1 MTVCGLR
8 VRLPR
13 AAGLALCACSV
24 LVSIHVGLAQ
34 TAPVVDSSNV
44 DGSTLTIIFSES
56 LAAGSTAVAS
66 EFAVM
71 HGEESISVSTAEIGG
86 AVVTLT
92 LTEAVPDVDCSDDNI
107 GVGYSPVSSS
117 LIGLGGGTVEQFSD
131 QTVTNST
138 DGPPRIDAI
147 ESDATGRYIY
157 VTFCEAI
164 ADLSYQWSDFS
175 AFTVSVDDVTR
186 PVNDL
191 LRRSDS
197 PNRLDIQLSRN
208 HAIAEGESVT
218 LAFDQGRANT
228 DYPLAD
234 LDQGNQLVESWLAR
248 SVTNNVD
255 GPPILKSVSALYE
268 VVTLTFSEQLDE
280 DSVPEASAFTI
291 GGVQNAPAVDDV
303 NVSAQTVTLTLDGIL
318 HGRDSPTYTLRYLEP
333 NQSPL
338 RQLDGAH
345 NVADVFSFQFMSST
359 PDRKP
364 AVSEAAVDGSVLTIT
379 LDLPLK
385 AVAPASA
392 FTIAGDDDITV
403 TASSFEGSVISLT
416 LSPAVTVDSAITVSY
431 SVPDSPPRIEARNNR
446 DADAFRNQAV
456 TNRTSAPVPEFS
468 RAETSA
474 DGTTLTIDFTLP
486 LDATDQGTPA
496 ASTFSLSG
504 TTASVSSVSISGS
517 SVTLGLEP
525 LADVGQAITVTYT
538 SPAGES
544 EPKLRSLAH
553 HKVLEAF
560 SRQPV
565 TNSTDGKP
573 RPLSAAVTADQIEI
587 AFDRQLDTQSEPA
600 VSAFALGGVSA
611 TVSEVSI
618 EGKTLTLSISPEIT
632 HLHTIT
638 IDYTQP
644 SESPLQRD
652 GSSLLVESFS
662 ELQVINNTDNPTPTF
677 HSASVDATGRSLTIV
692 MSHALLST
700 SAGIPAASTLTLSG
714 STSAAV
720 ESVKINGSSIQL
732 TLSPPADLN
741 ETVSVSYQPPSD
753 ATASALQSLD
763 GEWKT
768 AAWSGQLVTNNA
780 DGVPRPVGGRANGHT
795 IVLTF
800 DRDLDENSV
809 PPKADFSV
817 APGEIVVSGVDIDDD
832 TVNLTLSTAL
842 QHDDDVSVTY
852 SAADDVKLKR
862 AGHELSVS
870 AFDEVDV
877 RNETPEPLLRSIVGN
892 EQAIVVS
899 FSTSLDADSTP
910 ATSAFSL
917 GTDQPVVSAVM
928 VNAMTVDLTLD
939 RALSEGAAY
948 TLTYT
953 APSDSPLTASDASEI
968 PGFSKSVTNQTDV
981 APRAIS
987 ATGDGSTVTI
997 GFDQSLDDGSS
1008 LTGSAF
1014 SISADP
1020 WVTATAVSYVD
1031 ASIELTLSRPLAE
1044 DESTSISY
1052 MQPSTGGIADPSG
1065 NRTESFAIT
1074 VDNQTDTAPVPVS
1087 GTVEGDTVTITLDQE
1102 LAAASLFDL
1111 DLEDNSVVL
1120 DHFTLTGTEA
1130 EDTNVIRVV
1139 VSNGGPNNVGK
1150 IVLTLSRETRE
1161 GEALTITYF
1170 PKTGSIRIRDDDD
1183 GENRAEINGY
1193 ALTNLNDA
1201 PPVVESAMLD
1211 GTSLVVTFDQELDAD
1226 STPDVSAFSLSADG
1240 PAISTASIAGAVLTL
1255 ALVTTAIED
1264 AEYQLTYT
1272 SPVTDRIRDPTG
1284 NDAVGFSEDVD
1295 NATDYAPTP
1304 VSIKTNQ
1311 AGTEVSV
1318 RFDQAVLIPD
1328 TFDKASFSFDTDEQI
1343 HSVIVDPNVRGS
1355 IQLILI
1361 LESSSA
1367 IREGAVIN
1375 LEYEPPVSGG
1385 LRDDDAGNLLESF
1398 TEPVENTVD
1407 VAPLLLAAT
1416 VNRDTVSL
1424 RFDQQLDSDHVPP
1437 ANCDQLPI
1445 QSDRAAC
1452 HEVPDIAWFR
1462 VIRDSTEELEI
1473 EEVKVSGSVVEL
1485 ELGNTVS
1492 KNATI
1497 TLTYALESLANG
1509 TYNLRDTS
1517 TPHHPVASFGP
1528 IQVTNLTAA
1537 AAQAVAFDRL
1547 QPDRIEVSFDGELAK
1562 RATDARSPFTVS
1574 VDDTP
1579 VDFESVNTDG
1589 SNLMLKLKQPVT
1601 ECAAVSLS
1609 YAPGDAPLLDIDGRQ
1624 VVAFTFEIANLLNPQ
1639 WGLSCLQ
1646 SDVGALQLTFT
1657 DLSLLQR
1664 QGFEWQLTVN
1674 EQDRAFRTEE
1684 SERALL
1690 LRPVK
1695 SICEG
1700 DLTIVRYSSD
1710 LSPDRFQLERTI
1722 RVAAPCALS
1731 ASADGERLSITF
1743 DGQLDGSPADLS
1755 DFSISGRATLEA
1767 VEGVEEQVLKLRLTP
1782 PGLPAGDKAEISYEG
1797 DSLIRGE
1804 LTVGPFVLPVL
1815 DRTAPP
1821 ELESA
1826 FALNT
1831 SVFLQFD
1838 QPLIERSVPASRF
1851 ILSGPGID
1859 ARVSSVSLTGSSI
1872 YIELS
1877 DQLPDDPELFGLV
1890 YLAGT
1895 RGGLA
1900 GLTGSRIPDS
1910 VFLVRN
1916 FTETPPTVLSAEA
1929 DSSQIELS
1937 FDQQIEPVGALPSD
1951 FAVVAGH
1958 RSIAVQSLSW
1968 RPDAVTLNLV
1978 ERVTSLDAVV
1988 LSYTPVDGRA
1998 VRDRSNL
2005 ELEAFE
2011 LRAENLTPPPTSI
2024 TERVADA
2031 ALRASS
2037 GTTTFA
2043 HELARG
2049 FASHEG
2055 IRVSLD
2061 SGSGWTRVARADVQ
2075 VAVDASR
2082 IEAASARI
2090 EVAPIDHL
2098 LTMLEQLEIGA
2109 SSCWDPD
2116 ASDRFTA
2123 WWIGASDLHGVPAV
2137 HRIRV
2142 MLTGVLDPF
2151 HTARICV
2158 MNLATGDWRV
2168 HRSGRPLVAPALVL
2182 IHETPVTISR
2192 DQLSLAG

>member
-24 LVSIHVGLAQ
+24 LVSIHVGLAE
-34 TAPVVDSSNV
+34 TAPVVDSSSV
-44 DGSTLTIIFSES
+44 DGSTLTITFSES
-56 LAAGSTAVAS
+56 LAAVSTAVAS
-66 EFAVM
+66 EFTVK
-71 HGEESISVSTAEIGG
+71 HGEESISVSTAEVGG
-86 AVVTLT
+86 AVLTLT
-92 LTEAVPDVDCSDDNI
+92 LSEAVPDVDCSDDSVS
-107 GVGYSPVSSS
+107 VGYSPVSSS
-117 LIGLGGGTVEQFSD
+117 LIGVGGGTVEQFSD

-138 DGPPRIDAI
+138 DAPPAIESI
-147 ESDATGRYIY
+147 ESDASGRYIY
-157 VTFCEAI
+157 VRFCEAI

-197 PNRLDIQLSRN
+197 PSRLDIQLSRN

-218 LAFDQGRANT
+218 LAFDQRHANT

-280 DSVPEASAFTI
+280 DSVPDAGAFTI

-318 HGRDSPTYTLRYLEP
+318 HSRDSPTYTLRYLEP

-345 NVADVFSFQFMSST
+345 HVADVFSFQFMSST

-379 LDLPLK
+379 FDLPLR

-392 FTIAGDDDITV
+392 FTIAGEDNITV
-403 TASSFEGSVISLT
+403 IATSFEGAEATLT
-416 LSPAVTVDSAITVSY
+416 LSPAVTFDSAITVSY

-446 DADAFRNQAV
+446 DADAFHNQAV

-474 DGTTLTIDFTLP
+474 DGTTLTIDFTLQ
-486 LDATDQGTPA
+486 LNATAQGTPTT
-496 ASTFSLSG
+496 SSFSLSG
-504 TTASVSSVSISGS
+504 TTASVSSVSLSGS

-525 LADVGQAITVTYT
+525 LADVGQAITVSYT
-538 SPAGES
+538 PPARES
-544 EPKLRSLAH
+544 EPRLRSLVH
-553 HKVLEAF
+553 QKVVEAF
-560 SRQPV
+560 SGQPV
-565 TNSTDGKP
+565 ANNADGKP
-573 RPLSAAVTADQIEI
+573 RPLAATVAADQIEI
-587 AFDRQLDTQSEPA
+587 AFDRQLDSHLEPA
-600 VSAFALGGVSA
+600 VSAFVLGGVAA
-611 TVSEVSI
+611 TVSDVSV
-618 EGKTLTLSISPEIT
+618 EGKTLTLTVSTEIT
-632 HLHTIT
+632 HLDTIT

-662 ELQVINNTDNPTPTF
+662 ELQVINNTGDPTPTF
-677 HSASVDATGRSLTIV
+677 RSASVDATGRTLTIV

-700 SAGIPAASTLTLSG
+700 SAGIPAASTFTLSG
-714 STSAAV
+714 STLAEVA
-720 ESVKINGSSIQL
+720 SVKINGSGIAL
-732 TLSPPADLN
+732 TLNPAVDLD

-768 AAWSGQLVTNNA
+768 AAWSGQPVTNNA
-780 DGVPRPVGGRANGHT
+780 DGVPRPVGGRANEHT

-800 DRDLDENSV
+800 DRTLDEDSV
-809 PPKADFSV
+809 PPKADFNI
-817 APGEIVVSGVDIDDD
+817 APGEIAVSAVDVEDD
-832 TVNLTLSTAL
+832 TLALTLSTAL
-842 QHDDDVSVTY
+842 QHDDNVSVTY

-862 AGHELSVS
+862 DGHELAVS
-870 AFDEVDV
+870 AFDEVEV
-877 RNETPEPLLRSIVGN
+877 TNETPEPLLRSIVGN
-892 EQAIVVS
+892 ERGIVVS
-899 FSTSLDADSTP
+899 FSRSLDANSKP

-917 GTDQPVVSAVM
+917 GTDQPVVSEVM

-953 APSDSPLTASDASEI
+953 APSDSPLRASDASEI

-1008 LTGSAF
+1008 LKGSAF

-1020 WVTATAVSYVD
+1020 GATATAVSYED
-1031 ASIELTLSRPLAE
+1031 ASLVLTLSRPLAE
-1044 DESTSISY
+1044 DESASVSY
-1052 MQPSTGGIADPSG
+1052 TQPTTGGIADPSA

-1087 GTVEGDTVTITLDQE
+1087 GTVEGDTITITLDQE

-1111 DLEDNSVVL
+1111 DREDNSVVL

-1130 EDTNVIRVV
+1130 ENTNVIRVV
-1139 VSNGGPNNVGK
+1139 VSNGGPNDVGK

-1161 GEALTITYF
+1161 GEALAISYF
-1170 PKTGSIRIRDDDD
+1170 PNSGSVRIRDDDP
-1183 GENRAEINGY
+1183 GKNRAEINGY
-1193 ALTNLNDA
+1193 ALTNLNDE
-1201 PPVVESAMLD
+1201 PPVVESAVVD
-1211 GTSLVVTFDQELDAD
+1211 GTNLVVTFDQELDAD

-1255 ALVTTAIED
+1255 TLATTAIED

-1311 AGTEVSV
+1311 AGTEVTV

-1375 LEYEPPVSGG
+1375 LEYEPPASGG
-1385 LRDDDAGNLLESF
+1385 LRDDDAANLVESF

-1407 VAPLLLAAT
+1407 VAPLLMAAA

-1445 QSDRAAC
+1445 QSERAAC

-1462 VIRDSTEELEI
+1462 AFRDATEDLEI
-1473 EEVKVSGSVVEL
+1473 EQVKVSGSVVEL
-1485 ELGNTVS
+1485 ELSDTVS
-1492 KNATI
+1492 RNAMI
-1497 TLTYALESLANG
+1497 TLTYTRESLANG
-1509 TYNLRDTS
+1509 THNLRDTS
-1517 TPHHPVASFGP
+1517 TPHHPVDSFGP

-1537 AAQAVAFDRL
+1537 AAQGVAFDRL
-1547 QPDRIEVSFDGELAK
+1547 QPDKIEVSFDGALAK
-1562 RATDARSPFTVS
+1562 TATDGPSLVTVS
-1574 VDDTP
+1574 VDETP
-1579 VDFESVNTDG
+1579 VDLESVNADG
-1589 SNLMLKLKQPVT
+1589 SDLTLKLKQPVT

-1609 YAPGDAPLLDIDGRQ
+1609 YVPGDAPLLDIDGRE
-1624 VVAFTFEIANLLNPQ
+1624 VVAFAFEIANLLNPQ

-1684 SERALL
+1684 SDRALL

-1700 DLTIVRYSSD
+1700 DLTIVRYASD
-1710 LSPDRFQLERTI
+1710 LSADRFQLERTI
-1722 RVAAPCALS
+1722 RVAAPCAIS

-1743 DGQLDGSPADLS
+1743 DGQLDGAPADLS

-1782 PGLPAGDKAEISYEG
+1782 PGLPEGDKAEISYEG
-1797 DSLIRGE
+1797 DSLIRGD

-1815 DRTAPP
+1815 DATAPP
-1821 ELESA
+1821 ELVSA

-1859 ARVSSVSLTGSSI
+1859 ARVSSVSLSGSSI

-1877 DQLPDDPELFGLV
+1877 DRLPDDPDLFGLV

-1900 GLTGSRIPDS
+1900 GLTGSRVPDS

-1916 FTETPPTVLSAEA
+1916 YTETPPTVLSAEA
-1929 DSSQIELS
+1929 DSSQIELT
-1937 FDQQIEPVGALPSD
+1937 FDQPIEPVGALPSD
-1951 FAVVAGH
+1951 FTVVAGH
-1958 RSIAVQSLSW
+1958 RTIQVESLSW
-1968 RPDAVTLNLV
+1968 SPDAVTLTLV

-1988 LSYTPVDGRA
+1988 VSYAPVDGRG

-2005 ELEAFE
+2005 ELKAFQ
-2011 LRAENLTPPPTSI
+2011 LRAENLTPAPASI
-2024 TERVADA
+2024 ADRVADA
-2031 ALRASS
+2031 DLRASS
-2037 GTTTFA
+2037 GNTTFA

-2049 FASHEG
+2049 FASREG

-2061 SGSGWTRVARADVQ
+2061 GGSGWTRVARADLQ
-2075 VAVDASR
+2075 VSVDASR
-2082 IEAASARI
+2082 IGAASARI

-2098 LTMLEQLEIGA
+2098 VTMLEQLEPGA
-2109 SSCWDPD
+2109 SSCWNPD

-2123 WWIGASDLHGVPAV
+2123 WWIGASDRHGVPAQD
-2137 HRIRV
+2137 RIRV
-2142 MLTGVLDPF
+2142 MFTRVFDPF

-2168 HRSGRPLVAPALVL
+2168 HRPGRPVVAPALVL
-2182 IHETPVTISR
+2182 IHEIPVTISR

>member
-1 MTVCGLR
+1 MTVCGLS

-13 AAGLALCACSV
+13 AAGLTLCACSV

-34 TAPVVDSSNV
+34 GAPVVDSSSV
-44 DGSTLTIIFSES
+44 DGSTLTITFSES
-56 LAAGSTAVAS
+56 LTASSTAVAS
-66 EFAVM
+66 EFAVK
-71 HGEESISVSTAEIGG
+71 HGEESVSVSSAEVVG

-92 LTEAVPDVDCSDDNI
+92 LTEAVPDVDCSDESVS
-107 GVGYSPVSSS
+107 VGFSPGSSS
-117 LIGLGGGTVEQFSD
+117 LIGVGGGTIEEFSD
-131 QTVTNST
+131 QSVANLT
-138 DGPPRIDAI
+138 DAAPRIDSIA
-147 ESDATGRYIY
+147 SDTTGRYIY

-175 AFTVSVDDVTR
+175 AFTVSVDGVTR

-197 PNRLDIQLSRN
+197 GNRLDIQLSRSQ
-208 HAIAEGESVT
+208 AITEGESVT
-218 LAFDQGRANT
+218 LAYDQRRANA

-234 LDQGNQLVESWLAR
+234 LDQGNQLVESWAAR

-255 GPPILKSVSALYE
+255 GPPALQTVSALYE

-280 DSVPEASAFTI
+280 DSVPDASAFTI
-291 GGVQNAPAVDDV
+291 GGIQNVPAVDDV
-303 NVSAQTVTLTLDGIL
+303 TVSGQTVTLALDGIL
-318 HGRDSPTYTLRYLEP
+318 PSRDSPTYTLSYLEP
-333 NQSPL
+333 NQAPL

-345 NVADVFSFQFMSST
+345 NVADIFSFQFMSST

-364 AVSEAAVDGSVLTIT
+364 AFSDAAVDGSLLTIT
-379 LDLPLK
+379 FDLPLK

-392 FTIAGDDDITV
+392 FTIAGEVEITV
-403 TASSFEGSVISLT
+403 TAAAFAGSLVTLT
-416 LSPAVTVDSAITVSY
+416 LSPAVTVNSSITVSY
-431 SVPDSPPRIEARNNR
+431 SVPDAPPRIEARNNR
-446 DADAFRNQAV
+446 DADAFRSQPV

-474 DGTTLTIDFTLP
+474 DGTRLTIDFTLP
-486 LDATDQGTPA
+486 LDATAEGTPA
-496 ASTFSLSG
+496 ASSFSLSG
-504 TTASVSSVSISGS
+504 TTASVSSVTVSGS
-517 SVTLGLEP
+517 SVTLGLAP
-525 LADVGQAITVTYT
+525 LADVSQAIMISYT
-538 SPAGES
+538 PPEGES
-544 EPKLRSLAH
+544 EPRLRSLAH
-553 HKVLEAF
+553 QKVVEAF
-560 SRQPV
+560 SGQPV

-573 RPLSAAVTADQIEI
+573 RPLSATATEDQIEI
-587 AFDRQLDTQSEPA
+587 TFDRPLDNRSEPA
-600 VSAFALGGVSA
+600 ASTFALGGVA
-611 TVSEVSI
+611 AAVSDISI
-618 EGKTLTLSISPEIT
+618 EGKTLTLTVHPEIT
-632 HLHTIT
+632 HRDSIT
-638 IDYTQP
+638 VGYTQP
-644 SESPLQRD
+644 AETPLKRA
-652 GSSLLVESFS
+652 GSSLMVDSFVE
-662 ELQVINNTDNPTPTF
+662 LGATNNTEDPTPTF
-677 HSASVDATGRSLTIV
+677 RSASVDAAGRTLTIV
-692 MSHALLST
+692 MSHALLAT
-700 SAGIPAASTLTLSG
+700 SAGTPAASTFALIG
-714 STSAAV
+714 STSAVV
-720 ESVKINGSSIQL
+720 ESVKINGSSIEL
-732 TLSPPADLN
+732 TLSPLADLN

-763 GEWKT
+763 GDWKT
-768 AAWSGQLVTNNA
+768 AAWSNESVSNSA
-780 DGVPRPVGGRANGHT
+780 DGVPRPVGATANGRT
-795 IVLTF
+795 IALTF
-800 DRDLDENSV
+800 DRDLDETSV
-809 PPKADFSV
+809 PPKADFSI
-817 APGEIVVSGVDIDDD
+817 APREIVVSGVDIDDD

-852 SAADDVKLKR
+852 SAADDIKLKR
-862 AGHELSVS
+862 DGHELAVS
-870 AFDEVDV
+870 AFDEVEV
-877 RNETPEPLLRSIVGN
+877 TNETPEPLLRSIVGN

-899 FSTSLDADSTP
+899 FSRSLDANSTP

-917 GTDQPVVSAVM
+917 GADQPIVSEVT

-1008 LTGSAF
+1008 LTGSAL

-1020 WVTATAVSYVD
+1020 GAAATAVSYVD

-1044 DESTSISY
+1044 DESASISY

-1074 VDNQTDTAPVPVS
+1074 VDNRTDTAPVPVS

-1111 DLEDNSVVL
+1111 DLDDNSVVL
-1120 DHFTLTGTEA
+1120 DHFTLTGTAA

-1183 GENRAEINGY
+1183 GKNRVEISGY
-1193 ALTNLNDA
+1193 ALTNLNDE

-1255 ALVTTAIED
+1255 TLATTAIED

-1272 SPVTDRIRDPTG
+1272 PPVTDRIRDPTG
-1284 NDAVGFSEDVD
+1284 NDAVGFSRDVD

-1304 VSIKTNQ
+1304 VSIETNQ

-1328 TFDKASFSFDTDEQI
+1328 TFEKTSFSFDTDEQI

-1355 IQLILI
+1355 DQLILI
-1361 LESSSA
+1361 LESDSA

-1375 LEYEPPVSGG
+1375 LEYEPPTSGG

-1398 TEPVENTVD
+1398 TEPVDNTVD
-1407 VAPLLLAAT
+1407 VAPLLTEAT
-1416 VNRDTVSL
+1416 VNRDSVSL
-1424 RFDQQLDSDHVPP
+1424 RFDQPLDTDHVPP

-1445 QSDRAAC
+1445 QSERAAC

-1462 VIRDSTEELEI
+1462 ITRDATEELEV

-1485 ELGNTVS
+1485 VLRNTVS
-1492 KNATI
+1492 RNAVI
-1497 TLTYALESLANG
+1497 TLAYARESLADG

-1517 TPHHPVASFGP
+1517 MPHHPVASFGP

-1537 AAQAVAFDRL
+1537 AALEVAFDRL
-1547 QPDRIEVSFDGELAK
+1547 RPDRIEVSFDGPLSK
-1562 RATDARSPFTVS
+1562 TATDGRSLVTVS
-1574 VDDTP
+1574 VDETP
-1579 VDFESVNTDG
+1579 VDVESVNTDG
-1589 SNLMLKLKQPVT
+1589 SNLTLKLKQPVT
-1601 ECAAVSLS
+1601 ECAPVSLT
-1609 YAPGDAPLLDIDGRQ
+1609 YVPGDAPLLDIDGRE
-1624 VVAFTFEIANLLNPQ
+1624 VVAFAFQVANLLNPQ

-1690 LRPVK
+1690 LRPAK

-1700 DLTIVRYSSD
+1700 DITIVRYSSD

-1755 DFSISGRATLEA
+1755 GFSISGRASLEA
-1767 VEGVEEQVLKLRLTP
+1767 VEGVEEQVLKLKLTP
-1782 PGLPAGDKAEISYEG
+1782 PGLPEGDNAEISYEG
-1797 DSLIRGE
+1797 DSLVRGE

-1815 DRTAPP
+1815 DRTGPP

-1838 QPLIERSVPASRF
+1838 QPLIARSVPASRF

-1859 ARVSSVSLTGSSI
+1859 AQVSSVSLTGSAV

-1877 DQLPDDPELFGLV
+1877 DQLPDDPDLFGLV

-1900 GLTGSRIPDS
+1900 GLTGSRVPDS
-1910 VFLVRN
+1910 VFIVRN
-1916 FTETPPTVLSAEA
+1916 YTETPPTVLSAEA
-1929 DSSQIELS
+1929 DSSEIELT
-1937 FDQQIEPVGALPSD
+1937 FDQEIEPDGALPAD
-1951 FAVVAGH
+1951 FTVVAGH
-1958 RSIAVQSLSW
+1958 RSISAASLSW
-1968 RPDAVTLNLV
+1968 SPESVTLTLD
-1978 ERVTSLDAVV
+1978 EQVTSLDAVV
-1988 LSYTPVDGRA
+1988 LRYAPGEGRSI
-1998 VRDRSNL
+1998 RDRSHQ

-2011 LRAENLTPPPTSI
+2011 LRAQNLTSAPISI
-2024 TERVADA
+2024 AERVAEA
-2031 ALRASS
+2031 ELRASS

-2043 HELARG
+2043 HELVRG
-2049 FASHEG
+2049 FASLEG
-2055 IRVSLD
+2055 IRVSLA
-2061 SGSGWTRVARADVQ
+2061 SGNGWTRVARADLQ
-2075 VAVDASR
+2075 VSVDASR
-2082 IEAASARI
+2082 IGAASTRI

-2098 LTMLEQLEIGA
+2098 VTMLEQLETGA
-2109 SSCWDPD
+2109 SSCWNPD

-2123 WWIGASDLHGVPAV
+2123 WWIGASDVHGVPGED
-2137 HRIRV
+2137 RIRV
-2142 MLTGVLDPF
+2142 MLTGVFDPF

-2168 HRSGRPLVAPALVL
+2168 HRPGRPMVAPALVL
-2182 IHETPVTISR
+2182 IHEIPVTISR